1 MLKRSCII
9 ILFYGDKNGTLK
21 NNFLDGI
28 KSNIYVF
35 ILSIMLKH
43 YVLILSKII
52 LKVMLSA
59 SKWPQ
64 IHRCYY
70 NLLLL
75 IHRFQITY
83 SHILNSTNSPLH
95 YIINIS
101 HLFKWL
107 HIIVHRATESKF
119 KWSQSVSCS
128 VVSNSFDILDYSSPG
143 SSVHGI
149 FQARIREWVVI
160 SLPRDLPDAGIEPHL
175 LCLLHWQVDSLLLA
189 IWEACSWSFPKS
201 SDESW
206 SQGCWWEESSDCQ
219 QPACLRISPKLR
231 HWLEQ
236 PIGSTISLCQG
247 CEGV

>member
-1 MLKRSCII
+1 MNTKSFSMYQKIKKSILNWMLKRSWII
-9 ILFYGDKNGTLK
+9 ILFYGDQNGTL
-21 NNFLDGI
+21 NNHCLDGI

-35 ILSIMLKH
+35 KCN
-43 YVLILSKII
+43 SKII

-70 NLLLL
+70 ILLLL

-101 HLFKWL
+101 RLFKWL

-128 VVSNSFDILDYSSPG
+128 VVSSSLWP
-143 SSVHGI
+143 HG
-149 FQARIREWVVI
+149 
-160 SLPRDLPDAGIEPHL
+160 L
-175 LCLLHWQVDSLLLA
+175 
-189 IWEACSWSFPKS
+189 
-201 SDESW
+201 
-206 SQGCWWEESSDCQ
+206 
-219 QPACLRISPKLR
+219 
-231 HWLEQ
+231 
-236 PIGSTISLCQG
+236 
-247 CEGV
+247 

>member
-1 MLKRSCII
+1 MLKRSWII
-9 ILFYGDKNGTLK
+9 ILFYGDQNGTL
-21 NNFLDGI
+21 NNHCLDGI

-43 YVLILSKII
+43 YVLILSKIL
-52 LKVMLSA
+52 LKIMLSA

-75 IHRFQITY
+75 IHRFQITC

-128 VVSNSFDILDYSSPG
+128 VVSNSFDLMDYSSPG

-160 SLPRDLPDAGIEPHL
+160 PFSRGSLQPGDWTRVSCNAGGFFTAWTL
-175 LCLLHWQVDSLLLA
+175 LLILDIYLEVKLHWVIKRFL
-189 IWEACSWSFPKS
+189 CSSYSFHARIP
-201 SDESW
+201 W
-206 SQGCWWEESSDCQ
+206 HSQSQW
-219 QPACLRISPKLR
+219 PF
-231 HWLEQ
+231 
-236 PIGSTISLCQG
+236 
-247 CEGV
+247 